1 MTARTPRKTKIPRRK
16 KTSRPLQPLI
26 LTIGHSNRSIE
37 DFLAFLKAHNVGRV
51 VDVRTVPRSRHNPQ
65 FNRLPAVAGL
75 PAHAGDTLPQT
86 LRRARIAYT
95 HLKELGG
102 LRRANAD
109 SVNTGWN
116 NSSFR
121 GFADYMQTPEFA
133 AGLARLEKLAQT
145 KRCAIMCAEAVPWR
159 CHRSLLADALT
170 VRGHAVEHIMTP
182 TRRNLHKLTS
192 FARVRGKKITY
203 PATPAT
209 RAQAAKNAARAPG

>member
-1 MTARTPRKTKIPRRK
+1 MNRTPKRK
-16 KTSRPLQPLI
+16 KGSHCPLI
-26 LTIGHSNRSIE
+26 LTVGHSNRSLE
-37 DFLAFLKAHNVGRV
+37 DFLALLKAHNVERL

-65 FNRLPAVAGL
+65 FNRLPAVAGD
-75 PAHAGDTLPQT
+75 AFPQT

-95 HLKELGG
+95 HLAKLGG
-102 LRRANAD
+102 LRRAKPD

-182 TRRNLHKLTS
+182 TRRNLHKLTP
-192 FARVRGKKITY
+192 FARVRGKRITY
-203 PATPAT
+203 PATAAT
-209 RAQAAKNAARAPG
+209 RARATKLSS

>member
-1 MTARTPRKTKIPRRK
+1 MTARTPRRIKVPSHDKP
-16 KTSRPLQPLI
+16 SHPSYPPI

-37 DFLAFLKAHNVGRV
+37 DFLALLKAHGVQRL
-51 VDVRTVPRSRHNPQ
+51 VDVRTIPRSRHNPQ
-65 FNRLPAVAGL
+65 FNRDA
-75 PAHAGDTLPQT
+75 LPQT
-86 LRRARIAYT
+86 LRRSRIAYT
-95 HLKELGG
+95 HLAKLGG

-133 AGLARLEKLAQT
+133 AVLARLEKLAQT

-182 TRRNLHKLTS
+182 TRRNPHKLTP
-192 FARVRGKKITY
+192 FARVRRKQITY
-203 PATPAT
+203 PATRAT
-209 RAQAAKNAARAPG
+209 RAQAKKQSAAAKGKDD

>member
-1 MTARTPRKTKIPRRK
+1 MNRISTRK
-16 KTSRPLQPLI
+16 KGSPRPLI
-26 LTIGHSNRSIE
+26 LTIGHSNRTIE
-37 DFLAFLKAHNVGRV
+37 DFLALLKAHDVQRL

-65 FNRLPAVAGL
+65 FNRLPAM
-75 PAHAGDTLPQT
+75 AGDALPQT
-86 LRRARIAYT
+86 LRRAHIAYT
-95 HLKELGG
+95 YLAKLGG
-102 LRRANAD
+102 LRRAKPD

-121 GFADYMQTPEFA
+121 GFADYMQTPEFT

-182 TRRNLHKLTS
+182 TRRNLHKLTP
-192 FARVRGKKITY
+192 FARIRAKRITY
-203 PATPAT
+203 PATRAT
-209 RAQAAKNAARAPG
+209 RAQATRAQTANNAARTAKMSS

>member
-1 MTARTPRKTKIPRRK
+1 MTAKTPRKTKVLVRK
-16 KTSRPLQPLI
+16 KTSRPEQPPI
-26 LTIGHSNRSIE
+26 LTIGHSNRSLE
-37 DFLAFLKAHNVGRV
+37 DFLALLKAHGVQRL

-75 PAHAGDTLPQT
+75 AAQAGDALPQA
-86 LRRARIAYT
+86 LRRSRIAYT
-95 HLKELGG
+95 HLKKLGG
-102 LRRANAD
+102 LRRAKPD

-133 AGLARLEKLAQT
+133 AGLARVEKLAQT
-145 KRCAIMCAEAVPWR
+145 KRCAILCAEAVPWR

-182 TRRNLHKLTS
+182 TRRNLHKLTP
-192 FARVRGKKITY
+192 FARVRGKRITY
-203 PATPAT
+203 PATRAT
-209 RAQAAKNAARAPG
+209 RARAAKMSS

>member
-1 MTARTPRKTKIPRRK
+1 MNRTSKHEKG
-16 KTSRPLQPLI
+16 SSCPLI
-26 LTIGHSNRSIE
+26 LTIGHSNRSTE
-37 DFLAFLKAHNVGRV
+37 DFLALLKAHGVQRL

-65 FNRLPAVAGL
+65 FNRLPAAADL
-75 PAHAGDTLPQT
+75 PAMAGPPAQAGDALPQT

-95 HLKELGG
+95 HLAKLGG
-102 LRRANAD
+102 LRRAKPD
-109 SVNTGWN
+109 SPNTGWN

-133 AGLARLEKLAQT
+133 AGIARLEKLAQT

-182 TRRNLHKLTS
+182 TRRNLHKLTP
-192 FARVRGKKITY
+192 FARVRGKRITY
-203 PATPAT
+203 PAT
-209 RAQAAKNAARAPG
+209 RARAAKMSS

>member
-1 MTARTPRKTKIPRRK
+1 MTENRK
-16 KTSRPLQPLI
+16 KMLRRCPLI

-37 DFLAFLKAHNVGRV
+37 DFLALLKAHGVQRL

-75 PAHAGDTLPQT
+75 SGQGDDALPQT

-95 HLKELGG
+95 YLKKLGG
-102 LRRANAD
+102 LRRAHPD
-109 SVNTGWN
+109 SQNTGWN

-133 AGLARLEKLAQT
+133 VALARLEKLAQT

-192 FARVRGKKITY
+192 FARVRGKRITY
-203 PATPAT
+203 PATRAT
-209 RAQAAKNAARAPG
+209 RARAAKNAARTAR

>member
-1 MTARTPRKTKIPRRK
+1 MERRALIPKSRK
-16 KTSRPLQPLI
+16 KRTRSSPPLI

-37 DFLAFLKAHNVGRV
+37 DFLALLQAHGVQRV

-65 FNRLPAVAGL
+65 FNRLPAVAG
-75 PAHAGDTLPQT
+75 PSAQAGDALPQT
-86 LRRARIAYT
+86 LRPARIAYT
-95 HLKELGG
+95 HLAKLGG
-102 LRRANAD
+102 LRRAKPD
-109 SVNTGWN
+109 SLNTGWN

-133 AGLARLEKLAQT
+133 AGLARLEKLAES

-182 TRRNLHKLTS
+182 TRRNLHKLTP
-192 FARVRGKKITY
+192 FARVRGKRITY

-209 RAQAAKNAARAPG
+209 RAKKTTGATKGNNG

>member
-1 MTARTPRKTKIPRRK
+1 MTARTPGKIEIRRRK
-16 KTSRPLQPLI
+16 KTSRPSQPLI
-26 LTIGHSNRSIE
+26 LTVGHSNRSIE
-37 DFLAFLKAHNVGRV
+37 DFLALLKAHGVQRL

-65 FNRLPAVAGL
+65 FNRLPAVGGEA
-75 PAHAGDTLPQT
+75 LPQT

-95 HLKELGG
+95 HLAKLGG
-102 LRRANAD
+102 LRRAKLD

-182 TRRNLHKLTS
+182 TRRNLHKLTP
-192 FARVRGKKITY
+192 FARVRGKRITY
-203 PATPAT
+203 PATRAT
-209 RAQAAKNAARAPG
+209 RARAAKLSS

>member
-1 MTARTPRKTKIPRRK
+1 MNPT
-16 KTSRPLQPLI
+16 I
-26 LTIGHSNRSIE
+26 LTIGHSNRPIE
-37 DFLAFLKAHNVGRV
+37 DFLALLKAHGVERL

-65 FNRLPAVAGL
+65 FNR
-75 PAHAGDTLPQT
+75 DTLPQT

-95 HLKELGG
+95 HLKKLGG

-109 SVNTGWN
+109 SPNTGWN
-116 NSSFR
+116 NLSFR

-170 VRGHAVEHIMTP
+170 VRSHAVEHIMTP
-182 TRRNLHKLTS
+182 TRRNLHKLTP
-192 FARVRGKKITY
+192 FARVHRTQITY
-203 PATPAT
+203 PANRAT
-209 RAQAAKNAARAPG
+209 RAYAARKKSKAGR

>member
-1 MTARTPRKTKIPRRK
+1 MNRTSTLKR
-16 KTSRPLQPLI
+16 SSACPLI

-37 DFLAFLKAHNVGRV
+37 DFLTLLKAHGVQRL

-65 FNRLPAVAGL
+65 FNRDA
-75 PAHAGDTLPQT
+75 LPQT
-86 LRRARIAYT
+86 LRRSRIAYT
-95 HLKELGG
+95 HLAKLGG
-102 LRRANAD
+102 LRRAKPD

-170 VRGHAVEHIMTP
+170 VRGHVVEHIMTP
-182 TRRNLHKLTS
+182 TRRNLHKLTP

-203 PATPAT
+203 PATRAT
-209 RAQAAKNAARAPG
+209 RARAAKLSS